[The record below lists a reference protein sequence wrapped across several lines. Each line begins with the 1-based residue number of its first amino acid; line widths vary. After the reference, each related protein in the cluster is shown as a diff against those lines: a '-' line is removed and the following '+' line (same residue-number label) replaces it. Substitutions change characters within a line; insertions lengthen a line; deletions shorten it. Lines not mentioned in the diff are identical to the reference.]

1 MGQSKSYIC
10 YKCLKK
16 CGIVYTAEDE
26 MSEDEGGED
35 GVTTHTTDL
44 GEDLLNLFH
53 SDSEDEDFDGFT
65 PDEL

>member
-1 MGQSKSYIC
+1 
-10 YKCLKK
+10 
-16 CGIVYTAEDE
+16 